1 VFLNFLICN
10 DSTTILEKLLG
21 KLNIVISDMK
31 SNSTVNGSDADLSLL
46 QKHIDNARD
55 ILHKKNNTSE
65 SSVVQSGSASRGNS
79 ISESHSQDNVLSIPF
94 NSQGTGIISNA
105 KLEAVRCSTSSE
117 RSETVPLLSR
127 EVIMNVNHVK
137 EWPRKSCGVIV
148 SRAIFSSRSSIFL
161 ISIAAVCLGICAVI
175 LHPHKVSE
183 FAVSIR
189 RCLFDRM

>member
-1 VFLNFLICN
+1 MEILQQRFDASLFLKGSELADIGPLSDSFEFSAIRQSTFSEFLLDVAWLLKEPASENFQQSITASQIQRFNSVLNFLICN

-94 NSQGTGIISNA
+94 NSQ
-105 KLEAVRCSTSSE
+105 VR
-117 RSETVPLLSR
+117 
-127 EVIMNVNHVK
+127 I
-137 EWPRKSCGVIV
+137 
-148 SRAIFSSRSSIFL
+148 
-161 ISIAAVCLGICAVI
+161 
-175 LHPHKVSE
+175 
-183 FAVSIR
+183 
-189 RCLFDRM
+189 